1 VLYGFYNKLQN
12 IKSLQASLLTN
23 TFKYQQK
30 HFFVASTLWGFY
42 LDSGEAVLEQTL
54 WPIIAANLGKNSL
67 FDEAIN
73 KDSSEFVVFADAF
86 APELQPAARVDVS
99 ISLAEITKTLNV
111 YGERYW
117 ESFGPSAAEPFMQMP
132 LSYDHAYGGNAH
144 LYNKNGKGL
153 PDNDSNEVLRFL
165 ANIEHPDSPVLSKR
179 ITEDKSAYTPQGF
192 AAINSEWPQRKNLYG
207 TFDDDYLQNHMP
219 GLAPDINWDYFYTAP
234 PDQRFDRYLTGDEAF
249 CITNMHETMAEIKGK
264 LPSVVGRCFIEQEI
278 SLNELEQ
285 GELAEYSDA
294 QKREDKLVTFKEMPL
309 NLDTVYFFPN
319 DNIGIVVHRGTIE
332 INHPQAKDIK
342 KLLVAHQ
349 SLAEPAKPSAFYQEQ
364 MQLRCDPED
373 GFKYM
378 MYSAPLIPEG
388 VRCGFKQLL
397 GDEEYKQAMGDNMS
411 AFAEGK
417 KQQAEQE
424 MDEAIEKQMA
434 ELRASGMDKQ
444 ADQLLDKIK
453 NPPQDIELPE
463 DAKKLQ
469 ALTDKILPGI
479 GAMKEAPKLDDLDLT
494 KLNFKAM
501 DEVQAHMEA
510 MAEKQKKAALL
521 QVEQQLEEL
530 KQQAAQQPDMAEQ
543 LDPAIKQLEEMLAGM
558 DAIPVLTRPDT
569 VEQDTQLS
577 AQLAQAA
584 EQLTEQKKM
593 IAEHNIELSEQQQQQ
608 MNELEQLLDNKELS
622 AQMTEANDF
631 INDSYLKG
639 AHFIPESRS
648 PHQGQEPALVAAL
661 LARYHAKQVLTA
673 KDFAFCKLTQ
683 QKFKLI
689 DLNHGFFEYSELNHI
704 EFDQADLTAIN
715 FAHAK
720 LSNVSFNHCLIE
732 GANLGAAELSA
743 CRFKNMML
751 IEITLAHS
759 SLTDCE
765 FTDCEFGD
773 RMDMLL
779 ETKLRRCKFI
789 NCTFLKLNFIELD
802 LTACEFID
810 CDLSECNFI
819 KPILTESSFTGS
831 TLNGTNF
838 VIAQLNNSCFERAI
852 MKNTRFVGGCLL
864 NDARFNFA
872 TINETNLRDCQLN
885 NCDFSD
891 ADISK
896 SDFGE
901 SSIKNSQFNRTIAKQ
916 AQFIDSHLNGSQLK
930 KADFMEANL
939 MQADIRGCNF
949 SAANLY
955 GASFLNTTLGSTSF
969 YGAIL
974 DNTLLKDWRP

>member
-1 VLYGFYNKLQN
+1 MQN
-12 IKSLQASLLTN
+12 IKSLQASLLN
-23 TFKYQQK
+23 KTFQYQQN

-42 LDSGEAVLEQTL
+42 LDTGEAVLEQTL
-54 WPIIAANLGKNSL
+54 WPLIGKSLGKNCL
-67 FDEAIN
+67 LDEAIN
-73 KDSSEFVVFADAF
+73 KDSTEFIVFGDAF
-86 APELQPAARVDVS
+86 APDQQAAPRVDVS
-99 ISLAEITKTLNV
+99 VALAGIEKHLHV

-117 ESFGPSAAEPFMQMP
+117 EGFGPSAAGPFMQMP
-132 LSYDHAYGGNAH
+132 LSYDHAYGGKAH
-144 LYNKNGKGL
+144 LYNKDGKGL
-153 PDNDSNEVLRFL
+153 PDDNSDEVLRFL
-165 ANIEHPDSPVLSKR
+165 ANIEHPGFPVLSKN
-179 ITEDKSAYTPQGF
+179 IPENKSAYTPQGF
-192 AAINSEWPQRKNLYG
+192 AAVNSEWPQRKKLIG
-207 TFDDDYLQNHMP
+207 TYDDDYLQNHMP
-219 GLAPDINWDYFYTAP
+219 SLAPDINWDYFYTAP
-234 PDQRFDRYLTGDEAF
+234 PDQRFDRYLTGNEPF

-278 SLNELEQ
+278 PLNKLEQ
-285 GELAEYSDA
+285 GELDQYSDA
-294 QKREDKLVTFKEMPL
+294 QKRDDKLVTFKEIPL

-349 SLAEPAKPSAFYQEQ
+349 SLTEPTKPGAFYQEQ

-378 MYSAPLIPEG
+378 LYSAPLIPEG

-424 MDEAIEKQMA
+424 MNEAIDKQVA
-434 ELRASGMDKQ
+434 QLRANGMDKQ
-444 ADQLLDKIK
+444 ADELVDKIK
-453 NPPQDIELPE
+453 NLSQDIELPE

-479 GAMKEAPKLDDLDLT
+479 SSLTGSPKLDDLDLT
-494 KLNFKAM
+494 KLNLKAM
-501 DEVQAHMEA
+501 DEVQAHIEA
-510 MAEKQKKAALL
+510 MAEKQKKTALL

-569 VEQDTQLS
+569 IEQDT
-577 AQLAQAA
+577 QLAQAA
-584 EQLTEQKKM
+584 EQLSEQKKM
-593 IAEHNIELSEQQQQQ
+593 MVEHNIELSEQQQQQ
-608 MNELEQLLDNKELS
+608 LTELEQLLESNETLS
-622 AQMTEANDF
+622 AQMKEANDF

-639 AHFIPESRS
+639 AHFIAETSS
-648 PHQGQEPALVAAL
+648 PHQGQEPELVAAL
-661 LARYHAKQVLTA
+661 LAGYHAKQVITA

-683 QKFKLI
+683 QKFKQI
-689 DLNHGFFEYSELNHI
+689 DLNHGFFEYGELNYI
-704 EFDQADLTAIN
+704 EFDQSDLIAIN

-720 LSNVSFNHCLIE
+720 LSNVSFDNCAIE

-743 CRFKNMML
+743 CRFKNMKL

-765 FTDCEFGD
+765 FTDCEFGE

-779 ETKLRRCKFI
+779 ETKLRRCKFV
-789 NCTFLKLNFIELD
+789 NCTFPKLNFIELD
-802 LTACEFID
+802 LTGCEFID

-819 KPILTESSFTGS
+819 KPILTDGRFTGS

-852 MKNTRFVGGCLL
+852 MKNTRFVGGCSL

-901 SSIKNSQFNRTIAKQ
+901 SSIKNSQFKRTIAKQ

-939 MQADIRGCNF
+939 MQADIRGCDF
-949 SAANLY
+949 SGANLY
-955 GASFLNTTLGSTSF
+955 GASFLNATLGSTSF

>member
-99 ISLAEITKTLNV
+99 VSLAEITKTLNV

-132 LSYDHAYGGNAH
+132 LSYDHAYGGKAH

-153 PDNDSNEVLRFL
+153 PDNDSNEFLRFL

-249 CITNMHETMAEIKGK
+249 CITNMHETMAEIRGK

-285 GELAEYSDA
+285 GELAQYSDA

-349 SLAEPAKPSAFYQEQ
+349 SLTEPAKPSAFYQEQ

-424 MDEAIEKQMA
+424 MDETIEKQMA

-453 NPPQDIELPE
+453 NPPQDIELSE

-494 KLNFKAM
+494 KLNLKAM

-510 MAEKQKKAALL
+510 MAEKQKKEALL
-521 QVEQQLEEL
+521 QAEQQLDKL
-530 KQQAAQQPDMAEQ
+530 KQQAIQQPEMAEQ
-543 LDPAIKQLEEMLAGM
+543 LDPAIKQLEEMLASI

-569 VEQDTQLS
+569 IEQDT
-577 AQLAQAA
+577 QLAQAA
-584 EQLTEQKKM
+584 EQLSEQKKM
-593 IAEHNIELSEQQQQQ
+593 MAEHNIELNEEQQQQ

-622 AQMTEANDF
+622 AQMQEANDF
-631 INDSYLKG
+631 INDSYLQG
-639 AHFIPESRS
+639 AHFIAESSS
-648 PHQGQEPALVAAL
+648 PHKGQEPELVAAL
-661 LARYHAKQVLTA
+661 LAGYHAKQVLTA

-689 DLNHGFFEYSELNHI
+689 DLNHGFFEYSQLSQVQFYQSN
-704 EFDQADLTAIN
+704 LTAIN

-720 LSNVSFNHCLIE
+720 LTQVTFDHCKIK
-732 GANLGAAELSA
+732 GANLGAAQLDN
-743 CRFKNMML
+743 CKFIGL
-751 IEITLAHS
+751 ILDEITLAKSTFSH
-759 SLTDCE
+759 CE
-765 FTDCEFGD
+765 FIDCDFGE

-779 ETKLRRCKFI
+779 ETQFRDCIFTRCK
-789 NCTFLKLNFIELD
+789 LVKLNFIELE
-802 LTACEFID
+802 LSGCQFNQ
-810 CDLSECNFI
+810 CDLSESIFI
-819 KPILTESSFTGS
+819 KPLFNDASFTGS
-831 TLNGTNF
+831 DLTKVNF
-838 VIAQLNNSCFERAI
+838 VMAKMNNNNFKQV
-852 MKNTRFVGGCLL
+852 MMNNTRFVGGCDLKGS
-864 NDARFNFA
+864 RFNYA
-872 TINETNLRDCQLN
+872 EITETNLRDCQLQN
-885 NCDFSD
+885 TDFSHAIMYRCDFGDSVVT
-891 ADISK
+891 
-896 SDFGE
+896 
-901 SSIKNSQFNRTIAKQ
+901 NSNFNKAIAKQ
-916 AQFIDSHLNGSQLK
+916 CQFLDTRLSGSTLK
-930 KADFMEANL
+930 GADLMEASF
-939 MQADIRGCNF
+939 MQADIRNCNF
-949 SAANLY
+949 SDANLY
-955 GASFLNTTLGSTSF
+955 SASFLNATLGGTSF

-974 DNTLLKDWRP
+974 DNTLLKDWRPS